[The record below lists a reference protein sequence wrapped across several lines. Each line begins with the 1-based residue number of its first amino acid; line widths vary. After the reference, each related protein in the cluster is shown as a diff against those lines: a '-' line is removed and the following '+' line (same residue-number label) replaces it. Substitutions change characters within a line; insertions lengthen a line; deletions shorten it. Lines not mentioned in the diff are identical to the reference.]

1 MWCVKQAECCMDAQG
16 SSAAFN
22 GLGVLA
28 MHGQG
33 LPRNY
38 TLAQMA
44 FERGA
49 ALGDMDCIFNLG
61 MLYTGTGPI
70 LLG

>member
-1 MWCVKQAECCMDAQG
+1 M
-16 SSAAFN
+16 N
-22 GLGVLA
+22 GE
-28 MHGQG
+28 G

-38 TLAQMA
+38 TLAKMA

-61 MLYTGTGPI
+61 MLYTGAC
-70 LLG
+70 LGSDFGVWGFRTED